1 MADYIW
7 DTETFPNVHLLGCIE
22 MDTGKKLVYEISER
36 KDDRKKIQKLF
47 TSLAKNN
54 HRLVGFN
61 SLSYDN
67 PLELHLLKNLM
78 YMSQATLN
86 QKLYEKSRQLTK
98 PGQKGFEH
106 MVWESDWIV
115 DQVDVFKISHFDNK
129 SRATGLKD
137 LEYAMRAETIMDL
150 PYDFREPV
158 PLDGIDK
165 LADYMINHDCVNTE
179 KYYRIIMPKMAL
191 REDYSKRLNK
201 NFTNHNDTKM
211 GKNYTQI
218 RIEDTGFSFFAQ
230 TDHGKVK
237 KRTPRRPMSLGKL
250 ILPFVSFYT
259 PEFRAMLTFMNSY
272 TITKTKEVFNDLPT
286 EVLGDLKQ
294 YTTGVKK
301 ALKRKDKVFPER
313 VKSLNVKMGGVV
325 YELGTGGLHACVEP
339 CHAVTDDTYMILDVD
354 VTSYYPS
361 IIIDH
366 KVAPAHVG
374 TLFCD
379 VFKKMKTER
388 ISYPKGTP
396 ENAMLK
402 LALNGTYGDLNSVFS
417 VFYDPAAAMKITL
430 NGQLMLM
437 MLAETLVTNPLL
449 DVRMLQAN
457 TDGITLKFR
466 RSDHEAVKYYC
477 SEWEKV
483 TSMQLEHAEYS
494 DMWISNVNNYI
505 ARYVNGNL
513 KMKGAAFAYEFEKND
528 EWAKNFSFRIIQ
540 KASVAHL
547 VHGVDIEDFI
557 MNHDDTYDFTSRA
570 KVQRSHKL
578 LCDGVQQQRIS
589 RYYISIEGGSLT
601 KEMPPLE
608 GKVEPRISVVPPT
621 SGRNVTIIN
630 HTTYVDKLNV
640 DYGFYIQQV
649 RDVVSKIKERVV

>member
-22 MDTGKKLVYEISER
+22 RSSGKKIVCEISPR
-36 KDDRKKIQKLF
+36 RDDRKKIKQLF
-47 TSLAKNN
+47 DTLAAKD
-54 HRLVGFN
+54 HRMIGFN
-61 SLSYDN
+61 NLAYDN
-67 PLELHLLKNLM
+67 PLELYLLKNLM
-78 YMSQATLN
+78 YMDQPTLN

-98 PGQKGFEH
+98 PGSKGFEH
-106 MVWESDWIV
+106 MVWESDWLV
-115 DQVDVFKISHFDNK
+115 DQVDVFKISHFDNVN
-129 SRATGLKD
+129 RATSLKD

-158 PLDGIDK
+158 PLDGIPK
-165 LADYMINHDCVNTE
+165 LAEYMIDHDCVNTLR
-179 KYYRIIMPKMAL
+179 YYELIEPKMAL
-191 REDYSKRLNK
+191 REDYSKRLGR

-218 RIEDTGFSFFAQ
+218 RIEDTGYSFY
-230 TDHGKVK
+230 TYTEHGKQK
-237 KRTPRRPMSLGKL
+237 KQTPRRPMPLHEL
-250 ILPFVSFYT
+250 ILPFVKFYT
-259 PEFRAMLTFMNSY
+259 PEFQSMLSFLNSY

-286 EVLGDLKQ
+286 EIIGDLKQ
-294 YTTGVKK
+294 YTTGIKK
-301 ALKRKDKVFPER
+301 QLKRKDKIFPER
-313 VKSLNVKMGGVV
+313 IKSLNVQMGGVV
-325 YELGTGGLHACVEP
+325 YELGTGGLHACVDP
-339 CHAVTDDTYMILDVD
+339 CHATTDDQYMILDVD

-366 KVAPAHVG
+366 QVAPAHVG

-402 LALNGTYGDLNSVFS
+402 LALNGTYGDLNSEFS

-449 DVRMLQAN
+449 DAQLLQAN

-466 RSDHEAVKYYC
+466 KSDHEAVKHYC
-477 SEWEKV
+477 AQWEQV

-494 DMWISNVNNYI
+494 DMWIKDVNNYI
-505 ARYVNGNL
+505 ARYTNGKL
-513 KMKGAAFAYEFEKND
+513 KLKGAAFAHEFEKTD
-528 EWAKNFSFRIIQ
+528 DWAKNFSFRIIQ
-540 KASVAHL
+540 KATVAHL
-547 VHGVDIEDFI
+547 VHGDDIEEFI
-557 MNHDDTYDFTSRA
+557 MSHDDTYDFTSRA

-578 LCDGVQQQRIS
+578 LCDGVEQQRIS
-589 RYYISIEGGSLT
+589 RYYMSTNGGTLT
-601 KEMPPLE
+601 KEMPPLA
-608 GKVEPRISVVPPT
+608 GKTDPRVSIVPPT
-621 SGRNVTIIN
+621 GGRKVTIIN
-630 HTTYVDKLNV
+630 DTTYVDKLSL
-640 DYGFYIQQV
+640 DYDFYITQV
-649 RDVVSKIKERVV
+649 RDVVDKIKERVV